1 MRKLQ
6 VTKNQ
11 FHNRMPL
18 KESKQTKCKD
28 KTKKSYV
35 VSAKIFALERR
46 NNLQKAVVEF
56 QRLKIFIKRKFS

>member
-1 MRKLQ
+1 
-6 VTKNQ
+6 
-11 FHNRMPL
+11 MPL

-56 QRLKIFIKRKFS
+56 QRLKIFIKTKFS